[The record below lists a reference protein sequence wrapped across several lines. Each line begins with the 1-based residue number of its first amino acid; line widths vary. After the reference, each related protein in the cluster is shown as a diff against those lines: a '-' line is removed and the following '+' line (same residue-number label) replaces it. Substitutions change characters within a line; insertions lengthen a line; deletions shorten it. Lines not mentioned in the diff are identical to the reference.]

1 MFSFCRF
8 HCLVFIKKYTAVV
21 KQRRAAVIQKFSSKI
36 RRGGIIQC
44 HHRFN
49 MGSWPAAI
57 AGGQVSILYTTIM
70 QVSLMELDRNTK
82 NVHCSALLA
91 LCGLPEWPCQGL
103 AKFGHIENL
112 I

>member
-57 AGGQVSILYTTIM
+57 AGGQVSILYTT
-70 QVSLMELDRNTK
+70 Q
-82 NVHCSALLA
+82 
-91 LCGLPEWPCQGL
+91 QGL
-103 AKFGHIENL
+103 KLGLKLKLFHLATSCKGFR
-112 I
+112 

>member
-21 KQRRAAVIQKFSSKI
+21 KQRRAAVIQKISSKI

-57 AGGQVSILYTTIM
+57 AGGQVSILYTTYKRRT
-70 QVSLMELDRNTK
+70 VLASDRA
-82 NVHCSALLA
+82 SQEPPMDWARD
-91 LCGLPEWPCQGL
+91 
-103 AKFGHIENL
+103 
-112 I
+112 